1 MSMPSPS
8 KPISFRK
15 LYLRKWLFALA
26 AVLPLLYGPSSRAG
40 TNLAALPPQY
50 GEVIYCCNEKS
61 PNQLFIIGMSHR
73 DSLSRLNGQNTS
85 KVQAEVYKL
94 GEWLIQNA
102 GLELLLPEGF
112 FKKKSQPSLK
122 MSAMAAKNAAHPAPL
137 DIEAIEAKLSDTTSF
152 INAEMLLMKNYHLR
166 TQQVEDPKWYDA
178 VARFIRK
185 LVSSNSSDYYHV
197 KSELDYLQER
207 RTAAMLQEIP
217 GIIDAEYQQGSIK
230 GKMAFFTIGMSH
242 LHKIIKY
249 LDENKIRIHSPLTD
263 SNQNGDYVADLNLRK
278 ENFGVTIILPRTL
291 ADDRRILEINQLSG
305 AVEKGR
311 KHS

>member
-1 MSMPSPS
+1 MSFPANRNFPRNLH
-8 KPISFRK
+8 FQ
-15 LYLRKWLFALA
+15 KWLFALA
-26 AVLPLLYGPSSRAG
+26 AILPLLYCSSSTAG
-40 TNLAALPPQY
+40 TDLAALPPEY
-50 GEVIYCCNEKS
+50 GEVIYGCNEKS

-73 DSLSRLNGQNTS
+73 DSITRLNGLNTS
-85 KVQAEVYKL
+85 RVQAEVYKL
-94 GEWLIQNA
+94 GEWLIRNR

-112 FKKKSQPSLK
+112 FKKKPQ
-122 MSAMAAKNAAHPAPL
+122 AAKKIFRPADRNDTHPAPL
-137 DIEAIEAKLSDTTSF
+137 DIKILEEKLSDTTSF

-185 LVSSNSSDYYHV
+185 LAASKDSSDYYRV

-230 GKMAFFTIGMSH
+230 GKKAFFTIGMSH
-242 LHKIIKY
+242 LCRIIKY
-249 LDENKIRIHSPLTD
+249 LDENKIRIYSPLAGL
-263 SNQNGDYVADLNLRK
+263 NQNGDYVADLNLLR
-278 ENFGVTIILPRTL
+278 ENFGVSIIIPRTL
-291 ADDRRILEINQLSG
+291 ADDQRILEINQLTG
-305 AVEKGR
+305 TVEKSR